1 MDIRYFKN
9 GNINI
14 KFNADEL
21 HEINELKNYRMG
33 CVENE
38 VYATL
43 MDSCELDFIPA
54 DMATGCAGNYNM
66 YYAIY
71 NAYTGFEYT
80 PLDIDFL
87 NAAAGKTLKLYAH
100 KITDAELKDNYSEYY
115 ND

>member
-87 NAAAGKTLKLYAH
+87 SAAAGKTLKLYAH
-100 KITDAELKDNYSEYY
+100 KITDEELNENYNY
-115 ND
+115 